1 MRRRHLAVGGVVAAL
16 LVAGAQLVAVVALL
30 GGPDEATG
38 PGDDVDGVATG
49 LAMGDDDAVR
59 SVVAYGGQGAW
70 VDGYDY
76 DPALGQP
83 GRPPA
88 IGPDDVGAMAE
99 HGVRTLYLQG
109 AMDRGQPD
117 VGVTAPDEVGE
128 LLRRAHDEGIRVVAW
143 YLPRLGDLDRDVAF
157 VEALDGFTHDGHR
170 FDGLAI
176 DIEWREAVPD
186 HEERSARVVELSER
200 VRAVVGEDALGAIV
214 PSPVHLEVVN
224 TTFWP
229 GFPWE
234 ELAPLYDAWMTMG
247 YWTERP
253 PESGLRHGYGYTAE
267 NVARLR
273 RLLGDEDAVVH
284 PIGGIGSAVTPEDL
298 DGYLEALSATDAV
311 GGSVYDWATL
321 AEPARAQL
329 AEALGDALEAD
340 PGPPATT
347 DD

>member
-1 MRRRHLAVGGVVAAL
+1 MTTGLAVG
-16 LVAGAQLVAVVALL
+16 
-30 GGPDEATG
+30 D
-38 PGDDVDGVATG
+38 GD
-49 LAMGDDDAVR
+49 VR

-70 VDGYDY
+70 VDAYDY
-76 DPALGQP
+76 DPALGRP

-99 HGVRTLYLQG
+99 HGVDTLYLQG

-117 VGVTAPDEVGE
+117 VGVAAPEQAGE
-128 LLRRAHDEGIRVVAW
+128 LLRRAHDEGIRVVPGT
-143 YLPRLGDLDRDVAF
+143 PRLGDLDRDVAF
-157 VEALDGFTHDGHR
+157 VEALDDFSSDGHR

-186 HEERSARVVELSER
+186 HEDRSAPVVELSEH
-200 VRAVVGEDALGAIV
+200 VREVVGEDALGAIV

-224 TTFWP
+224 TGFWP

-247 YWTERP
+247 YWTERR

-267 NVARLR
+267 NVDRLR

-298 DGYLEALSATDAV
+298 AGYVDALTATDAV

-329 AEALGDALEAD
+329 SQALGAALEAD
-340 PGPPATT
+340 PEPPAAG